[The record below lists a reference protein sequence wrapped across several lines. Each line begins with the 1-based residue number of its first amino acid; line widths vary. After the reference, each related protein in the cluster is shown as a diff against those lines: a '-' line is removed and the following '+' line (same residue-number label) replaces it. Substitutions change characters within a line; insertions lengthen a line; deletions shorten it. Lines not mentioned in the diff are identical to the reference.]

1 MAKNDK
7 KTQVENIN
15 EEMEMDWDSGLGA
28 DTGSGEDFI
37 PAIGEYDFEIVEFER
52 TYSKSGKAMAKIN
65 LRLDCD
71 GQFYRVYDYL
81 VLQQNMAWKLA
92 TFFESLGLKKKGEEL
107 AKMPWD
113 QIMHAHGRVKIK
125 HEQYNGSQTVK
136 IDRYIPSVASQAPSD
151 PTEGS
156 MPFEI

>member
-1 MAKNDK
+1 MAKEK

-15 EEMEMDWDSGLGA
+15 EEMDWDSGIAA
-28 DTGSGEDFI
+28 DTGSDDFL

-52 TYSKSGKAMAKIN
+52 TYSKAGKPMAKLN
-65 LRLDCD
+65 LKLDCD

-92 TFFESLGLKKKGEEL
+92 AFFECIGLKKKGEEL
-107 AKMPWD
+107 ARMPWD
-113 QIMHAHGRVKIK
+113 KVLNAHGRVKIR
-125 HEQYNGSQTVK
+125 HEEYNGSQSVK
-136 IDRYIPSVASQAPSD
+136 VDRYLPSIASTADSAPID
-151 PTEGS
+151 GS